1 MSTKKVLCPVDFSP
15 GSQRAMQVAVRLA
28 GEMDAELVLAHAWYV
43 PASVYPS
50 EEPLLP
56 QLAESVSDEAARG
69 LTDVVREA
77 AALGASRVTWRLL
90 HGVPWRAIVDAL
102 DDDPAIDLAVIG
114 THGRTGLS
122 RFLLGSVAEKV
133 VRHAPC
139 SVLAVRPDGEVKP
152 FTHVMVPVDFSA
164 AARHAID
171 RAAELVRPGGAGITL
186 LHVIEAPVSYSGELP
201 DPELLR
207 ELDRRGAEY
216 VDRAATE
223 LRSRV
228 SVPVTTQSRVGWPGA
243 ETLAALERDPTI
255 DVIVMGSHGRTG
267 IKRVLL
273 GSVAEKV
280 VRHARCPVLVARK
293 RE

>member
-1 MSTKKVLCPVDFSP
+1 MSTKKVLCPVDFSA
-15 GSQRAMQVAVRLA
+15 GSQHAMQVAVRLA
-28 GEMDAELVLAHAWYV
+28 GEMDAELVLVHAWYV
-43 PASVYPS
+43 PASVFPS
-50 EEPLLP
+50 EEPLMP
-56 QLAESVSDEAARG
+56 QLVQTVSDEAARG
-69 LTDVVREA
+69 LDDAVREA
-77 AALGASRVTWRLL
+77 TALGARRVTWKLL
-90 HGVPWRAIVDAL
+90 HGVPWRGIVDAL
-102 DDDPAIDLAVIG
+102 DDDPAFDLVVIG
-114 THGRTGLS
+114 THGRTGVS

-139 SVLAVRPDGEVKP
+139 SVLAVRSDGEVRP
-152 FTHVMVPVDFSA
+152 FTHVMVPVDFSGG
-164 AARHAID
+164 ARHALD

-207 ELDRRGAEY
+207 DLDRRAAEY
-216 VDRAATE
+216 LERTGTE

-228 SVPVTTQSRVGWPGA
+228 TVPVTARSRVGWPGA
-243 ETLAALERDPTI
+243 EILAALEHDPTI
-255 DVIVMGSHGRTG
+255 DLIVMGSHGRTG

-280 VRHARCPVLVARK
+280 VRHARCPVFVARP